1 MLRKRVEERF
11 GLRGS
16 GRLMGMLVMVVK
28 VEGEECLHHLWLS
41 NSPSSALSG
50 ADVTQPNCSALE
62 QHIIFTLI
70 VEKLRWRLFRD
81 AAGLDVGSCTRTL
94 A

>member
-1 MLRKRVEERF
+1 MSRTRVEERF
-11 GLRGS
+11 GPRGS
-16 GRLMGMLVMVVK
+16 GRLMGTMVMVVK
-28 VEGEECLHHLWLS
+28 VEGEECLHQLRLS
-41 NSPSSALSG
+41 NSPSSELSG

-70 VEKLRWRLFRD
+70 VEKLRWRLLRD
-81 AAGLDVGSCTRTL
+81 AAGLDGGSCARTL